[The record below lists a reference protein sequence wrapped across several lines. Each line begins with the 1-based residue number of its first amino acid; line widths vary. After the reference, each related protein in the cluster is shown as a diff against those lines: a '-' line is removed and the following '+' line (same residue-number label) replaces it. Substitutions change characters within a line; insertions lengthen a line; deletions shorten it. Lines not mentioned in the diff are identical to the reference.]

1 MSAADH
7 LFIPRHELDGLAKH
21 LKAVPDLAI
30 DLQITTTRQDCIG
43 VREGGQPRRDREQP
57 LPFREHGSEAFEV
70 LHSTLATWVRHVL
83 EERGLTFIPIGY
95 THRHGEFIG
104 PLRASERRLPEG
116 YDENT
121 PAALARWLM
130 ANLITLAMT
139 EGCEEAP
146 DEIAHACINAR
157 RTVDLPNRKAFQ
169 GDCVSCGGDLRAH
182 TIDKFAVCDQ
192 CGLVVDKAANDQRIT
207 TEVAGR
213 LFTALEMV
221 TIVHGRYGIT
231 LKPKKIHDMAY
242 RKTNALEVRGFT
254 PDRQPL
260 YRAGDVFDRLT
271 KVAA

>member
-7 LFIPRHELDGLAKH
+7 LFIPRHELDELAKH
-21 LKAVPDLAI
+21 LKAIPDLAI

-104 PLRASERRLPEG
+104 PLLASERRLPEG

-121 PAALARWLM
+121 PAALARWLT

-169 GDCVSCGGDLRAH
+169 GDCVSCGGDLTSH
-182 TIDKFAVCDQ
+182 SIDKFVVCEQ
-192 CGLVVDKAANDQRIT
+192 CGLIIDKSANDARVNAEIS
-207 TEVAGR
+207 AR
-213 LFTALEMV
+213 LFTANEMV
-221 TIVHGRYGIT
+221 TMVRTRYGVT
-231 LKPKKIHDMAY
+231 VKPKTIHDMAY
-242 RKTNALEVRGFT
+242 RKTKTLLVRGYT
-254 PDRQPL
+254 LDGQPL
-260 YRAGDVFDRLT
+260 YRAGDVFDRIT
-271 KVAA
+271 KAA